1 MYYSKLCVQFAII
14 GLCNHMLYDI
24 LYVQVDKIQKC
35 SIIIVYCLKEDSFM
49 LAKIWKKLL
58 MFILIIACLFNVI
71 TKLVKNMSLEDEL
84 LSSAQ
89 YIQNQQD
96 AGILK
101 NK

>member
-1 MYYSKLCVQFAII
+1 
-14 GLCNHMLYDI
+14 MLYDI